1 MLQNPFGD
9 AKPREAI
16 IASRVGKTEE
26 EILKEEVKKE
36 KLHVRQLAGPTC
48 LLAWPT
54 LIPPVTTQLL
64 LSTLSLGLWC
74 PYTRSHCP
82 ASNLNHRR

>member
-1 MLQNPFGD
+1 MALLLQNPFGD

-36 KLHVRQLAGPTC
+36 KLHVSSPSRYWDP
-48 LLAWPT
+48 
-54 LIPPVTTQLL
+54 
-64 LSTLSLGLWC
+64 
-74 PYTRSHCP
+74 
-82 ASNLNHRR
+82 

>member
-1 MLQNPFGD
+1 MQSPFGE

-36 KLHVRQLAGPTC
+36 KLHVRRAWAGLGWAELGNGGGWVLGPVC
-48 LLAWPT
+48 LVWPGT
-54 LIPPVTTQLL
+54 WTK
-64 LSTLSLGLWC
+64 G
-74 PYTRSHCP
+74 
-82 ASNLNHRR
+82 RRL